1 MKKVL
6 FILIS
11 LFILVGL
18 SACDDGNSE
27 EKEVSSVDSSNK
39 NDNEENAEQDEA
51 EDNEESDNDVEE
63 VEEVIA
69 DDDYIKATLT
79 SIEHVEDETFDEE
92 KYVINI
98 DLENKTDDKIT
109 VQARDTSIDGTMVD
123 DMVFFSEEIAGDK
136 KANGK
141 MEIQNY
147 EGDLPEMANDI
158 EFTLVILE
166 DETFESLS
174 EHDVKVDF

>member
-11 LFILVGL
+11 LFVLVGL

-79 SIEHVEDETFDEE
+79 SIEHVEDETFD
-92 KYVINI
+92 
-98 DLENKTDDKIT
+98 
-109 VQARDTSIDGTMVD
+109 R
-123 DMVFFSEEIAGDK
+123 SEEH
-136 KANGK
+136 
-141 MEIQNY
+141 
-147 EGDLPEMANDI
+147 
-158 EFTLVILE
+158 T
-166 DETFESLS
+166 S
-174 EHDVKVDF
+174 ELQSRF